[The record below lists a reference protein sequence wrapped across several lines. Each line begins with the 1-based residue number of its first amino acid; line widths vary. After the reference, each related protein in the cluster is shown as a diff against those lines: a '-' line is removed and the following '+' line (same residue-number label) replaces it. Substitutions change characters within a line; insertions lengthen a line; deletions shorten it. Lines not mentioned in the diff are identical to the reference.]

1 MPGDW
6 HNRMEEKFP
15 SEMHEVKF
23 FCSSSVSN
31 TCRRADILL
40 DNRRTCEIQHSYIS
54 EEEIVARCSDWDG
67 FGKEIIWL
75 VDGNTGVDI
84 TELSTGN
91 YLLRFAQKWKYRS
104 FEKICCF

>member
-1 MPGDW
+1 MPGIW
-6 HNRMEEKFP
+6 HNKMEEKFP
-15 SEMHEVKF
+15 SEMLEVKF
-23 FCSSSVSN
+23 FCESSN

-54 EEEIVARCSDWDG
+54 EDEIVARCSDWGG
-67 FGKEIIWL
+67 FDKEIIWL

-91 YLLRFAQKWKYRS
+91 YLLIFA
-104 FEKICCF
+104 